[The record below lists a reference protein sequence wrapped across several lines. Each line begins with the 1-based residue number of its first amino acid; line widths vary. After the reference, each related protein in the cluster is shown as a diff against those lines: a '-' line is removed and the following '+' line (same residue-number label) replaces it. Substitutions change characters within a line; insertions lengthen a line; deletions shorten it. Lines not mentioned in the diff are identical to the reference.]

1 MRPFVTCIV
10 ILMHNR
16 AMDKLDK
23 LLIKRLDEEEHQ
35 KYISREFQDY
45 GYRLAV
51 DLGEEKRKAMYIK
64 LAKSKPRELLER
76 ARSYV
81 IDYPN
86 AKNRGKLFLWK
97 LKQLEASRD
106 E

>member
-1 MRPFVTCIV
+1 MEKI
-10 ILMHNR
+10 
-16 AMDKLDK
+16 DKLV
-23 LLIKRLDEEEHQ
+23 LKRLDEEEKQ

-51 DLGEEKRKAMYIK
+51 DLGEESRKAMYIK
-64 LAKSKPRELLER
+64 LAKTKPRELLER

-81 IDYPN
+81 VDYPN

-97 LKQLEASRD
+97 LKELESQSPNKG
-106 E
+106 

>member
-1 MRPFVTCIV
+1 
-10 ILMHNR
+10 
-16 AMDKLDK
+16 MDKLDK
-23 LLIKRLDEEEHQ
+23 LLIKRFDEEEHQ
-35 KYISREFQDY
+35 RYITQEFQDY

-64 LAKSKPRELLER
+64 LAKEKPRALLEK

-97 LKQLEASRD
+97 LKDLERAPED
-106 E
+106 IK